1 MQRCRR
7 ERAETVCKDR
17 AAMKA
22 AGAFP
27 ESLVRLGTASQEND
41 PERRQMNAR
50 RRAPV
55 MIATIATGVGL
66 SVGAFQLGQRIEL
79 TRIQATFERTAG
91 ERIAA
96 VEARLLATIGSLR
109 ALSSFFEAT
118 GEVSPDQFRKFVSPL
133 LNAYAG
139 VQAFE
144 WVPLV
149 SADHIANRRV
159 PSLSATESI
168 STPHSPS
175 RSISAR
181 CGKRWSRRA
190 NCNWLR
196 YSLGPEWQAKDKAAP
211 DCRWRF

>member
-1 MQRCRR
+1 
-7 ERAETVCKDR
+7 
-17 AAMKA
+17 
-22 AGAFP
+22 
-27 ESLVRLGTASQEND
+27 
-41 PERRQMNAR
+41 
-50 RRAPV
+50 

-149 SADHIANRRV
+149 SADHIRELTRSFAISNGV
-159 PSLSATESI
+159 DIDAAFAKPLDLSAL
-168 STPHSPS
+168 
-175 RSISAR
+175 RQALVKAR
-181 CGKRWSRRA
+181 ELQLVAVQFGA
-190 NCNWLR
+190 
-196 YSLGPEWQAKDKAAP
+196 
-211 DCRWRF
+211 